1 MKRCGV
7 WVRKSVLCEQS
18 AVLMWQF
25 FTRVSVWILV
35 FAFCALDAHAQVTF
49 SPAVNVSN
57 DAGNSQRPQIAV
69 DAQGNINLVWLDST
83 PGILS
88 VFFSHSTNSGA
99 TFSTPVNLSN
109 NPGGSALFPQVAV
122 DSNGN
127 IFVAW
132 FDSNSG
138 NPSIFIRRS
147 VDGGATFSAAISQTA
162 VRWPIFIA
170 VDAFNRINVV
180 WAANDSAGVPQVVF
194 SSSANA
200 GMSLSAPLTISSAT
214 GGVSTSS
221 LGSSLPGYMALDANG
236 YIHVTW
242 IEVPSPQGPA
252 NILFGRSADGGATF
266 SAPKQVVSSGSPQI
280 GIAGLTV
287 DGSGSIHVLWASL
300 EGNVYNAYLNRSSD
314 SGATFAAE
322 NFQTGYTGF
331 YPFAGMAADSR
342 GGVNLIW
349 NSSGQNPLLNFARS
363 KDEGANFAT
372 KTIAGGDYSDPGA
385 PSILTDAGGNIDVV
399 WAQGGGPST
408 PGGMMFARS
417 SDSGQTFSSSQQV
430 TSAVGQDLAVVT
442 DTSGHVYTA
451 WSQVVT
457 TGNGD
462 IFFSRGANAPA
473 PSISLSAVSLGAP
486 SATGGNAVAST
497 VTLSGAAPA
506 SGATVSLVSSNP
518 GVAAVPASVAV
529 SSGATSGSFSVITSA
544 VASPTALT
552 ISATLNGVTQTSPLT
567 VVPPALA
574 GLSLS
579 PSSVTSGNS
588 STGTITLT
596 GPASSGGLVV
606 TLASSQPKVAH
617 VPANMTVP
625 AGSTS
630 ATFAVRTGFVHC
642 ASQTTI
648 SGTLNGVRMTAD
660 LTVESRV
667 NLPPMVCGGPGVGR
681 GGHPPVIF
689 NKCKR
694 SGSPCGSAWL

>member
-1 MKRCGV
+1 MKRLAV
-7 WVRKSVLCEQS
+7 WERKSVLREQS
-18 AVLMWQF
+18 GVPMWQF
-25 FTRVSVWILV
+25 FAQMSWWILV
-35 FAFCALDAHAQVTF
+35 FASCAVVAHAQVTF

-57 DAGNSQRPQIAV
+57 DAGNSQKPQIAV
-69 DAQGNINLVWLDST
+69 DAQGNINLVWLDSS
-83 PGILS
+83 PGNLS
-88 VFFSHSTNSGA
+88 VFFSRSTNGGA
-99 TFSTPVNLSN
+99 TLSTPENLSN

-147 VDGGATFSAAISQTA
+147 VDGGATFSTAISEPA
-162 VRWPIFIA
+162 VRWPIFMA

-180 WAANDSAGVPQVVF
+180 WAANDSTGVPQVVF

-200 GMSLSAPLTISSAT
+200 GMSYSGPLTISSDI

-221 LGSSLPGYMALDANG
+221 VGSSLPGYMVLDSNG
-236 YIHVTW
+236 NIHVTW
-242 IEVPSPQGPA
+242 IEIPSPQGPV
-252 NILFGRSADGGATF
+252 NILFSRSTDGGATF
-266 SAPKQVVSSGSPQI
+266 AAPKQVVSSGSPQI
-280 GIAGLTV
+280 GVAGLAV

-300 EGNVYNAYLNRSSD
+300 VGNVYNAYLNRSSD
-314 SGATFAAE
+314 SGATFVAE

-342 GGVNLIW
+342 GGVNVTW

-363 KDEGANFAT
+363 NDQGATFAT

-417 SDSGQTFSSSQQV
+417 SDSGQTFSTSQQI
-430 TSAVGQDLAVVT
+430 TSAAGQDLAVVT
-442 DTSGHVYTA
+442 DASGNVYTA

-457 TGNGD
+457 TGNAD
-462 IFFSRGANAPA
+462 IFFTRGANAPA
-473 PSISLSAVSLGAP
+473 TSLSALSLGAP
-486 SATGGNAVAST
+486 SATGGNAILST

-506 SGATVSLVSSNP
+506 SGSTVSLVSSNP
-518 GVAAVPASVAV
+518 GVATVPTSVAVPA
-529 SSGATSGSFSVITSA
+529 GATSGSFSVITSA
-544 VASPTALT
+544 VSSPTAVT
-552 ISATLNGVTQTSPLT
+552 ISAMLNGVTQTSALT

-574 GLSLS
+574 ALSLN
-579 PSSVTSGNS
+579 PSRVTSGNS
-588 STGTITLT
+588 STGTVTLT
-596 GPASSGGLVV
+596 GPAPSGGLVV
-606 TLASSQPKVAH
+606 TLASRQPNLAH
-617 VPANMTVP
+617 VPANVTVP

-630 ATFAVRTGFVHC
+630 ATFAVRTVFVHC
-642 ASQTTI
+642 SSQTTI
-648 SGTLNGVRMTAD
+648 SGTLSGVRMTVD
-660 LTVESRV
+660 LAVQSRV

-681 GGHPPVIF
+681 GGHPPVDF
-689 NKCKR
+689 Q
-694 SGSPCGSAWL
+694 